1 MFPLIPIFMWL
12 WSAFFIPFLI
22 GALAG
27 MAFSIGF
34 ITAVEIVTSIRE
46 EILRRAS
53 KDKKVKKV
61 IDKGGLGN
69 LGAKIKSI
77 KREGNFNVVNLGL
90 IDKIDNK
97 GIVDDI
103 KITGNDISSDLR
115 EGMVLD
121 LA

>member
-97 GIVDDI
+97 EIVDDI